1 MADAVE
7 TPENRTGEPIAPQQE
22 EAAPADPWAEE
33 GQIEA
38 EAPEALWEDEVST
51 PPQDT
56 AVEATPEQGDDGS
69 KLTPTEAPTGDDGSK
84 VTPTEAPTGDDGSKV
99 TPTEAPTG
107 DDGSKVT
114 PTEAPTGMTAP
125 EELGQDSPSQD
136 KDEVPGSKPEHVTI
150 NMDQVPT
157 QDAPQ
162 QPSDSN
168 QKGEANRSN
177 SFPAETL
184 VYDRLGVQPTAT
196 DSEIRSSYKR
206 LALQLH
212 PDKGGDPDKFKLMKE
227 AYEVLSN
234 HQKRTVYD
242 LHGMEGIKCMEQA
255 AQMETHMSD
264 YTGILLVMMEVSQSN
279 ALMRSIFVM
288 VVMIL
293 GSYVASP
300 FILLTLKWDGDTA
313 FSWAVPFIPCWIS
326 QVGILCCQQVF
337 LGMQSA
343 PPHDEEDPE
352 AAMAYRKFKKE
363 INFFR
368 LQSFVTH
375 LLSLSFQILLILR
388 LEAVFTASWIIVI
401 CPWLALEV
409 WSLLLRIYFAP
420 VAWVMADPQGATEA
434 ANQAKRSPRFWLFL
448 IGNLQ
453 LGFFRL
459 LTFILVAA
467 RADAGAY
474 ENAVS
479 WWLVFLPLYISLV
492 LWVALPCLERRVR
505 KRRSLLSEE
514 EENQGSSIAAKG
526 CGAIVWLIMI
536 FLAAGKLEVGG
547 AYSAAWVFSPIF
559 FTVSLAV
566 CLLCLVIIFAQPQHF
581 QRAAESMGEPIGKPA
596 AETE

>member
-1 MADAVE
+1 MRFHKASSIIRYHDGRREFFGYMDITHQLLKSDWSKAAECMRRICDLQVGTVANCSGFCAFIPTDVE
-7 TPENRTGEPIAPQQE
+7 TPLRDVLHQIAGRNRKKKEPKVRRVPLKEGKEIVGVFSPIDFLNLALKSTAPTAVLKSLSAKVFDRRSTILQVSVNQDEPILRALSIMKSAHLTICPCTSQE
-22 EAAPADPWAEE
+22 LSGNLGGVLASNVVSMHDLKWVIRS
-33 GQIEA
+33 GHF
-38 EAPEALWEDEVST
+38 EALNFSVQDFVAWRRKAERTDLDHILRQQRFMRFNVVSASEDASLHTLARRLV
-51 PPQDT
+51 D
-56 AVEATPEQGDDGS
+56 S
-69 KLTPTEAPTGDDGSK
+69 KLLRIFLSSDD
-84 VTPTEAPTGDDGSKV
+84 
-99 TPTEAPTG
+99 
-107 DDGSKVT
+107 
-114 PTEAPTGMTAP
+114 
-125 EELGQDSPSQD
+125 
-136 KDEVPGSKPEHVTI
+136 
-150 NMDQVPT
+150 
-157 QDAPQ
+157 
-162 QPSDSN
+162 
-168 QKGEANRSN
+168 
-177 SFPAETL
+177 
-184 VYDRLGVQPTAT
+184 
-196 DSEIRSSYKR
+196 
-206 LALQLH
+206 LA
-212 PDKGGDPDKFKLMKE
+212 
-227 AYEVLSN
+227 
-234 HQKRTVYD
+234 R
-242 LHGMEGIKCMEQA
+242 I
-255 AQMETHMSD
+255 
-264 YTGILLVMMEVSQSN
+264 
-279 ALMRSIFVM
+279 
-288 VVMIL
+288 
-293 GSYVASP
+293 
-300 FILLTLKWDGDTA
+300 
-313 FSWAVPFIPCWIS
+313 
-326 QVGILCCQQVF
+326 VGIV
-337 LGMQSA
+337 SA
-343 PPHDEEDPE
+343 RDILSQDPE

-388 LEAVFTASWIIVI
+388 LEAVFTASWVIVI

-420 VAWVMADPQGATEA
+420 VAWVIADPQGATEA

-467 RADAGAY
+467 RADAEAY